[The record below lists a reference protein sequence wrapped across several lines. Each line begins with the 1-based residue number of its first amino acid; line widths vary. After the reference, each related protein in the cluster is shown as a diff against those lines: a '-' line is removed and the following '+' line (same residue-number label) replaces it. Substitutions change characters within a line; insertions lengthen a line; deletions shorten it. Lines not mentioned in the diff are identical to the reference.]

1 MHASRNIDHGSRWDR
16 VATAVLR
23 PTSPPLRWGVAAAAV
38 LIGAEVGIVHL
49 LKQVSPE
56 NAFGAVFLFGV
67 LVVSAGWD
75 FRLAVATS
83 VASAGAYTWFH
94 VQESSEN
101 SFVPAGV
108 VFLVLALLTNL
119 LVGQSRLRALDSE
132 QRRLEA
138 DLSAALA
145 RTVLRAADRRAALAA
160 AGARLTEVLEL
171 PPPGATLGEADAA
184 PGPGQRRIP
193 LFDDDRPVG
202 SLAVPVDLAAA
213 ERRRVERM
221 VPGLEALLAAARDR
235 EQLYARTVAL
245 ARQQAALRRVATLV
259 AARAD
264 PGEVYPAV
272 AAELADELG
281 AEHISLV
288 RFDPDGSCE
297 VLAARDDAAAGG
309 ALGTGER
316 LVLGGTNV
324 STQIAETGEITVLD
338 YATASG
344 PIADRV
350 HERSIR
356 CGIGVPITVEG
367 RTWGAIIVGAT
378 GRPAASDLRLR
389 LVDFA
394 DLVATAVYNSES
406 RTALTRSRKRVIAA
420 ADQARR
426 AIERDLHDGVQQ
438 RLVALGLDL
447 RAAQAAVPAD
457 QPALRRRLDAI
468 VDSLSHV
475 HTDLQELSRGIH
487 PAILSRGG
495 LAPALKALARRSSVP
510 AVLNASVAGRLPE
523 PVEVAAYYVVA
534 EALTNTAKYAQAGE
548 VVISAHLDG
557 DWLLLSVAD
566 DGVGGARPEN
576 GSGLVGL
583 RDRVE
588 AVEGEF
594 TVVSPAGAG
603 TTVGARIPAVG
614 RRSVTG

>member
-1 MHASRNIDHGSRWDR
+1 M
-16 VATAVLR
+16 AT
-23 PTSPPLRWGVAAAAV
+23 AAV
-38 LIGAEVGIVHL
+38 LIAAEVGIVHV

-56 NAFGAVFLFGV
+56 NAFGAIFLFGV

-83 VASAGAYTWFH
+83 VASTGAYTWFH
-94 VQESSEN
+94 VQEGSDN
-101 SFVPAGV
+101 SFVPAVV

-119 LVGQSRLRALDSE
+119 LVGQSRLRMLDSA

-145 RTVLRAADRRAALAA
+145 RTVLRAADRPAALAA
-160 AGARLTEVLEL
+160 AGARLSDVLEL
-171 PPPGATLGEADAA
+171 PPPGATLGEADAP

-193 LFDDDRPVG
+193 LFDDHSPVG
-202 SLAVPVDLAAA
+202 SLAIPADLGTAQ
-213 ERRRVERM
+213 RRRVERM

-235 EQLYARTVAL
+235 EELYGRTVAL

-264 PGEVYPAV
+264 PGDVYPAV

-288 RFDPDGSCE
+288 RFDPDGFCE
-297 VLAARDDAAAGG
+297 VLAAHEEAIAGG
-309 ALGTGER
+309 GLVAGER
-316 LVLGGTNV
+316 LPLGGTNV
-324 STQIAETGEITVLD
+324 ATQIAETGEMAVLD

-344 PIADRV
+344 PIADRL
-350 HERSIR
+350 HERKIR
-356 CGIGVPITVEG
+356 CGIGAPIIVEG
-367 RTWGAIIVGAT
+367 RTWGAIIVGST
-378 GRPAASDLRLR
+378 QRPTASGLRLR

-394 DLVATAVYNSES
+394 DLVATAIYNSES

-426 AIERDLHDGVQQ
+426 AIERDLHDGAQQ

-447 RAAQAAVPAD
+447 RAAQAAVPSD

-468 VDSLSHV
+468 VDSLSHI

-495 LAPALKALARRSSVP
+495 LAPALKTLARRSSVP
-510 AVLNASVAGRLPE
+510 AVLNASVVGRLPE
-523 PVEVAAYYVVA
+523 PVEVTAYYVVA

-548 VVISAHLDG
+548 VIISAHLDC
-557 DWLLLSVAD
+557 DWLLLSVTD
-566 DGVGGARPEN
+566 DGVGGACPEN

-588 AVEGEF
+588 AVEGEL

-603 TTVGARIPAVG
+603 TTVSARIPVIGKWSA
-614 RRSVTG
+614 TG

>member
-1 MHASRNIDHGSRWDR
+1 MAI
-16 VATAVLR
+16 
-23 PTSPPLRWGVAAAAV
+23 AAV
-38 LIGAEVGIVHL
+38 LIAAEVGIVHV

-56 NAFGAVFLFGV
+56 NAFGAIFLFGV

-83 VASAGAYTWFH
+83 VASMGAYTWFH

-101 SFVPAGV
+101 SFVPAVV

-119 LVGQSRLRALDSE
+119 LVGQSRRRALDSA

-145 RTVLRAADRRAALAA
+145 RTVLRAADRPAALAA
-160 AGARLTEVLEL
+160 AGARLSEVLEL
-171 PPPGATLGEADAA
+171 PPPGATLDEADAT

-193 LFDDDRPVG
+193 LFDDNYPVG
-202 SLAVPVDLAAA
+202 SLAVPVALGAAQ
-213 ERRRVERM
+213 RRRVERM
-221 VPGLEALLAAARDR
+221 VPGLEALLAAAGDR
-235 EQLYARTVAL
+235 EELYGRTVAL
-245 ARQQAALRRVATLV
+245 ARQQAALRRIATLV

-264 PGEVYPAV
+264 PSEVYPAV

-288 RFDPDGSCE
+288 RFDPDGFCE
-297 VLAARDDAAAGG
+297 VLAARDDATAGG
-309 ALGTGER
+309 ALVAGER
-316 LVLGGTNV
+316 LLLGGTNV
-324 STQIAETGEITVLD
+324 STQIAETGEVAVLD

-344 PIADRV
+344 PIADRL

-356 CGIGVPITVEG
+356 CGIGAPITVEG

-378 GRPAASDLRLR
+378 QRPTAPDLRLR

-394 DLVATAVYNSES
+394 DLVAAAIYNSES
-406 RTALTRSRKRVIAA
+406 RIALTRSRKRVIAA

-426 AIERDLHDGVQQ
+426 AIERDLHDGAQQ

-447 RAAQAAVPAD
+447 RAAQAAVPPD

-475 HTDLQELSRGIH
+475 HSDLQELSRGIH

-495 LAPALKALARRSSVP
+495 LAPALKTLARRSSVP
-510 AVLNASVAGRLPE
+510 AVLNASVVGRLPE
-523 PVEVAAYYVVA
+523 PVEVTAYYVVA

-557 DWLLLSVAD
+557 DWLLLSVTD
-566 DGVGGARPEN
+566 DGVGGACPEN

-588 AVEGEF
+588 AVEGDF

-603 TTVGARIPAVG
+603 TTVSARIPATG
-614 RRSVTG
+614 KRSATG

>member
-1 MHASRNIDHGSRWDR
+1 MAI
-16 VATAVLR
+16 
-23 PTSPPLRWGVAAAAV
+23 AAV
-38 LIGAEVGIVHL
+38 LIAAEVGIVHV

-56 NAFGAVFLFGV
+56 NAFGAIFLFGV

-83 VASAGAYTWFH
+83 VASMGAYTWFH

-101 SFVPAGV
+101 SFVPAVV

-119 LVGQSRLRALDSE
+119 LVGQSRRRALDSA

-145 RTVLRAADRRAALAA
+145 RTVLRAADRPAALAA
-160 AGARLTEVLEL
+160 AGARLSEVLEL

-184 PGPGQRRIP
+184 PGPGQWRIP
-193 LFDDDRPVG
+193 LFDDNYPVG
-202 SLAVPVDLAAA
+202 SLAVPVALGAAQ
-213 ERRRVERM
+213 RRRVERM
-221 VPGLEALLAAARDR
+221 VPGLEALLAAAGDR
-235 EQLYARTVAL
+235 EKLYGQTVAL
-245 ARQQAALRRVATLV
+245 ARQQAALRRIATLV

-264 PGEVYPAV
+264 PSEVYPAV

-288 RFDPDGSCE
+288 RFDPDGFCE
-297 VLAARDDAAAGG
+297 VLAARDDATAGG
-309 ALGTGER
+309 ALVAGER
-316 LVLGGTNV
+316 LLLGGANV
-324 STQIAETGEITVLD
+324 STQIAETGEVAVLD

-344 PIADRV
+344 PIADRL

-356 CGIGVPITVEG
+356 CGIGAPITVEG

-378 GRPAASDLRLR
+378 RRPTAPDLRLR

-394 DLVATAVYNSES
+394 DLVATAIYNSES
-406 RTALTRSRKRVIAA
+406 RIALTRSRKRVIAA

-426 AIERDLHDGVQQ
+426 AIERDLHDGAQQ
-438 RLVALGLDL
+438 RLVAVGLDL
-447 RAAQAAVPAD
+447 RAAQAAVPPD

-475 HTDLQELSRGIH
+475 HSDLQELSRGIH

-495 LAPALKALARRSSVP
+495 LAPALKTLARRSSVP
-510 AVLNASVAGRLPE
+510 AVLNASVVGRLPE
-523 PVEVAAYYVVA
+523 PVEVTAYYVVA

-557 DWLLLSVAD
+557 DWLLLSVTD
-566 DGVGGARPEN
+566 DGVGGACPEN

-588 AVEGEF
+588 AVEGDF

-603 TTVGARIPAVG
+603 TTVSARIPATG
-614 RRSVTG
+614 KRSATG